1 MAGRIDRSVSS
12 GVGVMAARS
21 TDKERASREAE
32 ALALLS
38 SGAGSAYAAQVL
50 AERHGVS
57 LRQGRR
63 YVAAASFELCD
74 AATPAELDRQAMLS
88 LHRLDLVAGRAM
100 QAEDHALAVSATKA
114 HCAALSQFR
123 RAISVPGIRFR
134 LPSQAGAELPF

>member
-1 MAGRIDRSVSS
+1 MADR
-12 GVGVMAARS
+12 A
-21 TDKERASREAE
+21 TDRQRASREAE

-63 YVAAASFELCD
+63 YVAAV
-74 AATPAELDRQAMLS
+74 AADLTGSLTPHALDQMALLS

-100 QAEDHALAVSATKA
+100 AADDHALAVSATKA
-114 HCAALSQFR
+114 HCAALAQMR
-123 RAISVPGIRFR
+123 KALQAPAVRFR
-134 LPSQAGAELPF
+134 LPSQAGAMLPDDPLPF

>member
-1 MAGRIDRSVSS
+1 MT
-12 GVGVMAARS
+12 RS

-63 YVAAASFELCD
+63 YVAAV
-74 AATPAELDRQAMLS
+74 AADLTGSLTPHALDQMALLS

-100 QAEDHALAVSATKA
+100 AADDHALAVSATKA
-114 HCAALSQFR
+114 HCAALAQIR
-123 RAISVPGIRFR
+123 KAITAPAVRFR
-134 LPSQAGAELPF
+134 LPSQVGTVDLPF